1 MRILNVIALLLLYG
15 GFSNME
21 FTSFRSKNHLLGIFS
36 DNLRNG
42 LGYSFYQ
49 NCDCYP
55 GLWHNDKTEG
65 LDAHFFGGQSASE
78 MYRGDWKKA

>member
-1 MRILNVIALLLLYG
+1 MLLRCCYCTVGFRIWNLLLFDQRIIYW
-15 GFSNME
+15 GF
-21 FTSFRSKNHLLGIFS
+21 FS